1 MKRSALLFLPT
12 RSTFMQVDEQILG
25 SLYHLKTVH
34 LDQNTSKARYLARIL
49 GAMALLLIFSKAES
63 IFVWFADYH
72 AAPLVWLARLLG
84 KKSYIFIAGYDA
96 KKYPEFGMGVHCS
109 YLRSRCAAFALKNCT
124 HVIANHE
131 SLLSSDNLYY
141 NPKGHPEGIY
151 RLIPGLST
159 PATVIHNAV
168 TVDPPDEFGP
178 RIKQILTVGTTPVF
192 QAFCNKGYDLLVEIA
207 KRRPDLRFVFVG
219 IQGKWMDQIDS
230 IYGLSGLSNVT
241 VHQHLGQKELFALM
255 QSSAV
260 YAQPSISE
268 GLPNALMEAML
279 MGCLPI
285 GSRVAGI
292 PTVIGEYGLLLQRR
306 DSRELEN
313 LLDRALAL
321 DPNRRAISESIRTRF
336 SLDRRVSWLT
346 GLLGLPSDTPS

>member
-1 MKRSALLFLPT
+1 MKPSALLFLPT
-12 RSTFMQVDEQILG
+12 RSTFMRVDEKILG
-25 SLYHLKTVH
+25 SLYHLKTAH
-34 LDQNTSKARYLARIL
+34 LDQSASKAGYLTRVL
-49 GAMALLLIFSKAES
+49 GAMALLLVSFKAES
-63 IFVWFADYH
+63 IFIWFADYH
-72 AAPLVWLARLLG
+72 SAPLVWLAKLLG

-109 YLRSRCAAFALKNCT
+109 RFRSRCAAFALKNCT
-124 HVIANHE
+124 HIIANHE

-151 RLIPGLST
+151 RLVPGLST

-168 TVDPPDEFGP
+168 TVDPPDEFRP

-207 KRRPDLRFVFVG
+207 RRRPDLQFVFVG
-219 IQGKWMDQIDS
+219 IQAKWMDEIDR
-230 IYGLSGLSNVT
+230 IYGLAGLSNLT
-241 VHQHLGQKELFALM
+241 VHHHLGQTELFALM

-279 MGCLPI
+279 MGCVPV

-292 PTVIGEYGLLLQRR
+292 PTVIGDHGFLLQRH
-306 DSRELEN
+306 DSQELES

-321 DPNRRAISESIRTRF
+321 DPDRRAISESIKTRF
-336 SLDRRVSWLT
+336 SLEKRKA
-346 GLLGLPSDTPS
+346 GLIAVLAE